1 MASVQKII
9 QSMAANHVLAMS
21 VDTIKAVRTAI
32 ITINQAI
39 ALNQTKRNI
48 RETVTADKH
57 IKQMKAVKKI
67 KNLKGNFSRNE

>member
-1 MASVQKII
+1 MANVQKII
-9 QSMAANHVLAMS
+9 QSMAANHVHAKNAAI
-21 VDTIKAVRTAI
+21 IKAVRTAI
-32 ITINQAI
+32 ITINRTI